1 MISGVGHT
9 LGQAVGMRSADLY
22 LVIREDGSQQGPAS
36 VEVLK
41 EWMVQGAIQPQTQLK
56 SVATGETILASELP
70 GIYTVQ
76 APTSVTPPPQ
86 IAPQAAY
93 PRESPQKQAEAYS
106 ALDMLVPVRADI
118 FAVAAGYFGLF
129 SLVVVGAPFALIFGV
144 IALRRIKQNPNRT
157 GKGRAWFGIIMG
169 SLVLSLAAF
178 ALLASVLGRS

>member
-1 MISGVGHT
+1 MTPGVGHT
-9 LGQAVGMRSADLY
+9 LFQAAGMSSADLY
-22 LVIREDGSQQGPAS
+22 LVISEDGSQRGPAT
-36 VEVLK
+36 VQVLK

-56 SVATGETILASELP
+56 SVATGETILASELQ

-76 APTSVTPPPQ
+76 APPSVTSPPLV
-86 IAPQAAY
+86 APQAAY
-93 PRESPQKQAEAYS
+93 PRESPQKQAEAYG

-129 SLVVVGAPFALIFGV
+129 SLVVIGAPFALLFGV

-169 SLVLSLAAF
+169 SLVLILLGF
-178 ALLASVLGRS
+178 ALVASMMGRN